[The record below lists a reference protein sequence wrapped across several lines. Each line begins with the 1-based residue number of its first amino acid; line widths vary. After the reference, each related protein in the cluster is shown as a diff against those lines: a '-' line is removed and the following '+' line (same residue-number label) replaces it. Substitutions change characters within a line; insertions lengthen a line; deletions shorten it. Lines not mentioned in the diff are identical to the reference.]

1 MSNELKTYNVNLK
14 AKKTSPDI
22 NCELNVLRDGRVM
35 FIKNLKGIE
44 SDFESIVLTNE
55 KHALEDFYGGFE
67 NIKKEPFTIVPKIR
81 TAPGLTTLYRGLA
94 GAANLT
100 EIDLSNFDTSEVTT
114 MWGAFANLQKVKTLD
129 LSHLDTS
136 NVTDMEVMFGSCY
149 NLIPQ
154 FENFDTHNVTNMRAM
169 FQRAFQG
176 DTLIDLDLR
185 CFDVSKVTDMSIMFQ
200 VCEKLKSIDITGW
213 DTSKVKDFH
222 HMFDR
227 CSSLEEI
234 KGVIDMSSATNY
246 GGMFLKCPSLKS
258 KVKIRK
264 PPVEFLKQDPSSKKY
279 GYEVASLKLE
289 QFEIVE

>member
-1 MSNELKTYNVNLK
+1 METKKYKVDITGNKTHPPFDVKLKVHQDGKLISS
-14 AKKTSPDI
+14 KK
-22 NCELNVLRDGRVM
+22 R
-35 FIKNLKGIE
+35 KIE
-44 SDFESIVLTNE
+44 ADFESIVLTNE
-55 KHALEDFYGGFE
+55 RHALEDFYGGFE

-94 GAANLT
+94 GAVNLT

-114 MWGAFANLQKVKTLD
+114 MWGAFAHLEKVKTLD
-129 LSHLDTS
+129 LSPLDTS
-136 NVTDMEVMFGSCY
+136 NVTDMGAMFASCY

-154 FENFDTHNVTNMRAM
+154 FENFDTHNVTDMRGM

-200 VCEKLKSIDITGW
+200 VCKKLRSVDITGW
-213 DTSKVKDFH
+213 DTSKVRDFH

-234 KGVIDMSSATNY
+234 KGVIVMSSATDY
-246 GGMFLKCPSLKS
+246 GGMFIDCPSLKT

-264 PPVEFLKQDPSSKKY
+264 PPAGFLKKDPNSTKY
-279 GYEVASLKLE
+279 GYEVAGLKLG